1 MRIALASDHGGYIL
15 KSVVVEAIKNSGHEV
30 IDFGTDRGDVSVD
43 FPDYAEKAAKAL
55 QQNLADRAIL
65 ICGSGV
71 GMCIAAN
78 KFKGVNAAVCHD
90 TYSAHQGVEHDGMN
104 TLCLGGRIVGPEL
117 TSEIVKAFLSANFVH
132 DPRFERRVNK
142 IKNIEKQE

>member
-1 MRIALASDHGGYIL
+1 MRLAVATDHGGFII
-15 KSVVVEAIKNSGHEV
+15 KSGNEVVDLGVDN
-30 IDFGTDRGDVSVD
+30 GDGSVD
-43 FPDYAEKAAKAL
+43 FPDYAEKAARVL
-55 QQNLADRAIL
+55 QQNLADRAVL

-104 TLCLGGRIVGPEL
+104 TLCLGGRIVGTEL
-117 TSEIVKAFLSANFVH
+117 TSEIVKAFLSASFIH
-132 DPRFERRVNK
+132 DPRFERRVGK
-142 IKNIEKQE
+142 IKSFEQQEEK